1 MRREWG
7 QGFFIYYLTIY
18 NLLFSPLADFFYSH
32 ADLTKRVRRPK
43 GPKAISRNG
52 AASNSFGEIN
62 LPSSQPTLSYRV
74 GSQPVGLQPSVCSR
88 TVARAKRL
96 ASVRFVRSV

>member
-18 NLLFSPLADFFYSH
+18 NLLFSPLADFFFI
-32 ADLTKRVRRPK
+32 LTQISR
-43 GPKAISRNG
+43 ISRNELHRKE
-52 AASNSFGEIN
+52 F
-62 LPSSQPTLSYRV
+62 
-74 GSQPVGLQPSVCSR
+74 SQPVGLQPSVCSR

>member
-1 MRREWG
+1 MLREWG

-32 ADLTKRVRRPK
+32 ADLTNLTKW
-43 GPKAISRNG
+43 

>member
-1 MRREWG
+1 MLREWG
-7 QGFFIYYLTIY
+7 QG
-18 NLLFSPLADFFYSH
+18 SPPCWFYSHTEFFYSH
-32 ADLTKRVRRPK
+32 ADLTNLTKW
-43 GPKAISRNG
+43 